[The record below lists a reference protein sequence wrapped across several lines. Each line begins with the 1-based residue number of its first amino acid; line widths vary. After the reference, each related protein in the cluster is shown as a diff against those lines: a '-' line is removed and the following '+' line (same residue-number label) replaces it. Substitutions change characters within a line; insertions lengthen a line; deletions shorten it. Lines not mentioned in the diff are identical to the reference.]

1 MSKSLYILSIIDSV
15 IRDTVIRK
23 ESWLMSAYPRIFRV
37 RQKFDDPRLDDIA
50 TAMEDE
56 LTRLQLSKVVLAGRS
71 AAISAGSRG
80 ITNVDCVTKA
90 VVAHSQSTVS

>member
-15 IRDTVIRK
+15 IRDTVTRK

-37 RQKFDDPRLDDIA
+37 RQKFDAPRLDDIA

-71 AAISAGSRG
+71 AGSRG
-80 ITNVDCVTKA
+80 ITNVDCVTRA
-90 VVAHSQSTVS
+90 VVAHSQTTVS